1 MISIASQPAILIV
14 EDHFEFRQAVRRFLE
29 LKKVDARMM
38 EASSA
43 EEGVL
48 IAQKFR
54 PKVIIMD
61 FVLRGMNGLEAAHKI
76 KEKNPKCNIIM
87 LTMFDPKEI
96 AQVQRET
103 AVKVFIDKE
112 NLYDQLIPALDKVL

>member
-14 EDHFEFRQAVRRFLE
+14 EDHFEFRRAVRRFLE
-29 LKKVDARMM
+29 LKKVNARMM

-61 FVLRGMNGLEAAHKI
+61 FVLRGKNGLEAARKI
-76 KEKNPKCNIIM
+76 KEENPMCNIIM

-96 AQVQRET
+96 AQVQRDA

-112 NLYDQLIPALDKVL
+112 NLYDQLIPAIDKVL

>member
-1 MISIASQPAILIV
+1 MISIASQPYLLIV

-29 LKKVDARMM
+29 LKRIGARMM
-38 EASSA
+38 EASSG
-43 EEGVL
+43 EEGIV

-61 FVLRGMNGLEAAHKI
+61 FVLRGMNGLEAARKI
-76 KEKNPKCNIIM
+76 KENNPKCHIIM

-96 AQVQRET
+96 AQVQRDT
-103 AVKVFIDKE
+103 AVKMFIDKE